1 MAQHRGMTTD
11 ANPNESLE
19 IDEAEVVEHI
29 ADDVRD
35 EIRHG
40 QVEED
45 VTHVLEE
52 RLDEAGVTLRPE
64 AIDDLAEDIEND
76 VST

>member
-1 MAQHRGMTTD
+1 MTTD
-11 ANPNESLE
+11 ANPDEPPV